1 MIEHTAAPK
10 AHTLLTA
17 LSLDQVQVLAI
28 PFTTALAELR
38 TYGALLHART
48 LGDARSDPMAAH
60 VVELQLPT
68 YLEQQWQDADLGV
81 DVDEAD
87 WVKERSQD
95 DAAFDANDF
104 WGEDDFMEWH
114 PEPRHATA
122 AWLATEPTLAQRY
135 ARPDEGWGF
144 DYSPVSL
151 IAPADRDAFEVDA
164 EAVGY
169 QVKRADGLE
178 RLYLAGPSSDAFVSL
193 AAVID
198 ASSGP
203 DAH

>member
-1 MIEHTAAPK
+1 MTERTAAPN

-17 LSLDQVQVLAI
+17 LSLDQAQVLAI

-48 LGDARSDPMAAH
+48 LGDARTDPTAAH
-60 VVELQLPT
+60 MVELQLPT

-122 AWLATEPTLAQRY
+122 AWLATEPTLCERY
-135 ARPDEGWGF
+135 ARPDEAWGF
-144 DYSPVSL
+144 DYSPVPL
-151 IAPADRDAFEVDA
+151 IAPADRYAFEVDA
-164 EAVGY
+164 EALGY

-198 ASSGP
+198 ASSGR
-203 DAH
+203 A

>member
-1 MIEHTAAPK
+1 MTERTAAPN
-10 AHTLLTA
+10 AHKLLTA

-38 TYGALLHART
+38 TYGALLHAGT
-48 LGDARSDPMAAH
+48 LGAARSDPTAAH
-60 VVELQLPT
+60 MVELQLPT

-122 AWLATEPTLAQRY
+122 AWLATEPTLFERY
-135 ARPDEGWGF
+135 ARPDEAWGF
-144 DYSPVSL
+144 DYSAVPLVG
-151 IAPADRDAFEVDA
+151 PADRDAFEGDA
-164 EAVGY
+164 TALGY
-169 QVKRADGLE
+169 DVIRAEGLE
-178 RLYLAGPSSDAFVSL
+178 NLYLAGPGADVQASL
-193 AAVID
+193 TATVD
-198 ASSGP
+198 GEAS
-203 DAH
+203 

>member
-1 MIEHTAAPK
+1 MTERTAAPN
-10 AHTLLTA
+10 AYMLLTA
-17 LSLDQVQVLAI
+17 LSLDQAQVLAI

-38 TYGALLHART
+38 TYGALLHAGT
-48 LGDARSDPMAAH
+48 LGAARSDPTAAH
-60 VVELQLPT
+60 MVELQLPT

-95 DAAFDANDF
+95 DAAFDADDF

-122 AWLATEPTLAQRY
+122 AWLATEPTLFERY

-144 DYSPVSL
+144 DYSAVPLV
-151 IAPADRDAFEVDA
+151 APADRDAFEGDV
-164 EAVGY
+164 EALGY
-169 QVKRADGLE
+169 QVMRADGLE
-178 RLYLAGPSSDAFVSL
+178 NLYLAGPGSDVFASF
-193 AAVID
+193 AAIID
-198 ASSGP
+198 ASSGT
-203 DAH
+203 A

>member
-1 MIEHTAAPK
+1 MTERAAAPN

-48 LGDARSDPMAAH
+48 LGAARSDPTAAH
-60 VVELQLPT
+60 MVELQLPT
-68 YLEQQWQDADLGV
+68 YLDQQWLDADLEA

-87 WVKERSQD
+87 WVTERSQD

-114 PEPRHATA
+114 PEPRLTTS
-122 AWLATEPTLAQRY
+122 AWLATEPMLSERY
-135 ARPDEGWGF
+135 ARPDTGWGF
-144 DYSPVSL
+144 DYSPAPL
-151 IAPADRDAFEVDA
+151 IAPADRDAFEGDA
-164 EAVGY
+164 TAHGY
-169 QVKRADGLE
+169 DVVRADGLE
-178 RLYLAGPSSDAFVSL
+178 NLYLAGPGSDVFASF
-193 AAVID
+193 AAIID
-198 ASSGP
+198 ASSGR
-203 DAH
+203 A